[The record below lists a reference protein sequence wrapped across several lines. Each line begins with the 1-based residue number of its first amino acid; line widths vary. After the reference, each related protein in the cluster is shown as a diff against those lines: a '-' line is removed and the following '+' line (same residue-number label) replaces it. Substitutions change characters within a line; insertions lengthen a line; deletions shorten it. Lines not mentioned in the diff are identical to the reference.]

1 MPRRPAR
8 GVAYS
13 ASIRTRY
20 PLAPCIPFISERR
33 RGCPRSQVFPRP
45 GTGRAIGLPAL
56 RATVGTIERGSLFAC
71 RVATASVTPLRER
84 YGGLRRPGGPQ
95 SNRQFSPVVL
105 TCKYAVKGV
114 NTGDC
119 GGAVGF
125 IPVLKHGAFSSTSRN
140 LHRLRREIRRGRYLR
155 IRQVRGSV
163 ATSGERV

>member
-20 PLAPCIPFISERR
+20 PLAPCIPLISGRPPVAGFPASGHGPCHR
-33 RGCPRSQVFPRP
+33 PACPSCHS
-45 GTGRAIGLPAL
+45 GHNRA
-56 RATVGTIERGSLFAC
+56 
-71 RVATASVTPLRER
+71 RVAFCLPCRHGLGDALAGTVWWPSSSGRTPIQPPVL
-84 YGGLRRPGGPQ
+84 
-95 SNRQFSPVVL
+95 PVVL